1 MLVPWPWPKTHT
13 CTCELRRHLSQMTD
27 TLRCATLS
35 SLLPSSCCVSFAIA
49 HRFMHMRLPFFRSVS
64 WVCAEY
70 WEPLKLHTQNQQQ
83 HNDDASKKKCSSPE
97 QIQCHQGIKSS
108 IYVGLVNGST
118 GTHSAAR
125 TRIHTLAP
133 WHRFIFHFGFI
144 VGYINSKE
152 LYFANNIL
160 FCLSFFII
168 AIAAEC
174 TEPHKLCTE

>member
-1 MLVPWPWPKTHT
+1 M
-13 CTCELRRHLSQMTD
+13 
-27 TLRCATLS
+27 
-35 SLLPSSCCVSFAIA
+35 SFADTYLKWQIHSDA
-49 HRFMHMRLPFFRSVS
+49 RRLALFFPPRVVSHSLSLIVLCIWDYRFFVLFLGFAPNTESRWSYTHKTSNNTTTTR
-64 WVCAEY
+64 
-70 WEPLKLHTQNQQQ
+70 Q
-83 HNDDASKKKCSSPE
+83 KKCSSPE